1 MKRTIKKSRHDVLSV
16 LSIILA
22 ASCSLNA
29 QVKVASIFSDH
40 MVIQRNQPVHIW
52 GWAEHSEQG
61 TVTFRGAQRHFVS
74 DSLGRWT
81 VYLPGGSAGGPFDL
95 VIQATN
101 RVEIR
106 DVLVGDVWL
115 ASGQSNMQFEMS
127 NRLTN
132 GTAEIAAAN
141 VPRIRLMTVD
151 DKFADHPVE
160 DADVS
165 GWSICTPETV
175 RNFSAIAY
183 FFARDISAKEQIPI
197 GIIDSSWG
205 GTPAEAWTSLDAL
218 ASNPSLMPVFA
229 ARANMMDNLNSTE
242 RQQQSERRTNQQR
255 NASGQAPLAVPWR
268 PDPNTWNPSS
278 LFNAMIAPLT
288 PFPIQGVIWYQG
300 ESNTDGLRAPTYR
313 ELFWTMIAD
322 WRKQW
327 NQEEM
332 PFLYVQLA
340 NFANTDDWPEVREAQ
355 RKTLH
360 LRDTGMVVTVDIG
373 ETDNI
378 HPADKQDVGH
388 RLALWARDIVYGD
401 SVEDS
406 GPLFTYASPE
416 ATGMVVAFTH
426 AEGLH
431 VNGANL
437 TGFEVAGK
445 DKRFFPATGR
455 VDGEKVSVQSSEVS
469 APRYVRYGW
478 ANDPKCNLFNSA
490 GLPASPF
497 SSE

>member
-1 MKRTIKKSRHDVLSV
+1 MKPKQAVLSV
-16 LSIILA
+16 FSIIFA
-22 ASCSLNA
+22 ASCSLSA

-40 MVIQRNQPVHIW
+40 MVVQRNQPVHVW
-52 GWAEHSEQG
+52 GWAEPLEQG
-61 TVTFRGAQRHFVS
+61 TVTFRGAQTHFVS

-95 VIQATN
+95 VVQGTN
-101 RVEIR
+101 RIEVR

-127 NRLTN
+127 NRLTD
-132 GTAEIAAAN
+132 GPAEIAAAN
-141 VPRIRLMTVD
+141 FPRIRLMTVH
-151 DKFADHPVE
+151 DKFADHPLE

-165 GWSICTPETV
+165 GWSTCTPETI

-183 FFARDISAKEQIPI
+183 FFAREISAKEQIPI
-197 GIIDSSWG
+197 GIINSSWG

-229 ARANMMDNLNSTE
+229 ARADMMDQLNSTE
-242 RQQQSERRTNQQR
+242 RKQQSERRINEER
-255 NASGQAPLAVPWR
+255 NASGEAPLAVPWR
-268 PDPNTWNPSS
+268 PDPNTWNPAA
-278 LFNAMIAPLT
+278 LYNAMIAPLT
-288 PFPIQGVIWYQG
+288 PFPIRGVIWYQG
-300 ESNTDGLRAPTYR
+300 ESNTDVLRAPIYQ
-313 ELFWTMIAD
+313 ELFRTMIDD

-327 NQEEM
+327 KLEEM

-340 NFANTDDWPEVREAQ
+340 NFANTDQWPAVREAQ
-355 RKTLH
+355 RKILE
-360 LRDTGMVVTVDIG
+360 LRNTGMVVTVDIG

-388 RLALWARDIVYGD
+388 RLALWARDIVYGE

-406 GPLFTYASPE
+406 GPLFTYAWPE
-416 ATGMVVAFTH
+416 ASEMVVAFTH
-426 AEGLH
+426 AEGLR
-431 VNGANL
+431 VNGPNL
-437 TGFEVAGK
+437 TGFEVAGE
-445 DKRFFPATGR
+445 DRRFFQATGR